1 MSLNYNLA
9 RSYSESSS
17 TFNSNTQ
24 RPQEVQKRK
33 VLVEIDNSQFFFLI
47 KYNVCPNDENSRY
60 YGASNK
66 MHLVGK
72 NGRQMVNGVIIG
84 KIL

>member
-1 MSLNYNLA
+1 MSRNYNLS
-9 RSYSESSS
+9 RSDSDSSS
-17 TFNSNTQ
+17 TVNSNNQ
-24 RPQEVQKRK
+24 RPQEVQKRE

-60 YGASNK
+60 DGATNK

-72 NGRQMVNGVIIG
+72 NGRRMENGVIIG
-84 KIL
+84 KLL